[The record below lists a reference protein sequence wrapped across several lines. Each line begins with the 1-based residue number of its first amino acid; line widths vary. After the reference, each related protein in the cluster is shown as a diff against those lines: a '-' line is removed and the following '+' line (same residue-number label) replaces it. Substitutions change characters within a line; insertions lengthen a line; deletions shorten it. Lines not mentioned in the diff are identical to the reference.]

1 MTTTPPE
8 QTTETTPPA
17 DDGQPLDKRVADLEA
32 GQQRQDSKLDRVID
46 MLSGSTKGDEPVTSA
61 DAPGAGATSITEQ
74 VRQAVRDVNAES
86 AKTEQK
92 APAPEMTPREV
103 GVKGKAKLQ
112 GWLFGSDP
120 KK

>member
-1 MTTTPPE
+1 MSE
-8 QTTETTPPA
+8 QQTETAPPP
-17 DDGQPLDKRVADLEA
+17 DTGQPLDKRVADLQA
-32 GQQRQDSKLDRVID
+32 AQQRQDCKLDRVID
-46 MLSGSTKGDEPVTSA
+46 MLSGSTQGDEPVTSA
-61 DAPGAGATSITEQ
+61 DAPGAGAADITEQ

-92 APAPEMTPREV
+92 APAAEMTPREV

-112 GWLFGSDP
+112 RALFGSDP

>member
-1 MTTTPPE
+1 MSE
-8 QTTETTPPA
+8 QQTETAPPP
-17 DDGQPLDKRVADLEA
+17 DTGQPLDKRVADLEA
-32 GQQRQDSKLDRVID
+32 GQQRQDSKLDRVLD

-61 DAPGAGATSITEQ
+61 DPAPAAADITEQ

-86 AKTEQK
+86 ASKEPSK
-92 APAPEMTPREV
+92 PAPEMTPREV

>member
-1 MTTTPPE
+1 LTTTPPE
-8 QTTETTPPA
+8 QTAETTPPA

-61 DAPGAGATSITEQ
+61 DAPGAGAVDIAEQ

-92 APAPEMTPREV
+92 APAAEMTPREV

-112 GWLFGSDP
+112 RALFGSDP